1 MHNALLVAKREY
13 LERIRSK
20 AFRVSTVLIPAAFA
34 AIFGL
39 TSLSAKSTSGDHHL
53 VVASNDADLAASVRT
68 ELTSAKHTQLFVAVM
83 APATTADLKALMAQ
97 VESKQIDGYLWLAV
111 TPGQSQPEV
120 TYVSRSSADYAGR
133 DHLENAIDNALVREE
148 LVKRGMASDAVGGL
162 LKGVKIATMQVKNG
176 ELIRGDSAKHF
187 WGAYTMA
194 FLIYFS
200 VVFYGVNVAQSVV
213 GEKTSRVYEV
223 LLATA
228 RPESLMLGKLI
239 GVGGAGLTQM
249 GIWAAFALIYSGST
263 IAASMGTFGLAS
275 YGVTP
280 LKLVFFATYFILGF
294 LFYGALS
301 AGFGA
306 TVSSAQEVQQFSMLI
321 ALPQIVGLVLMPFI
335 LGNPNSTAAIAL
347 SLLPPCTPIVM
358 ILRMAA
364 MAVPWYQLLL
374 SVVLMIAAILCLL
387 WAASRIYRV
396 GILMYGKRPTLPEM
410 LRWMRYS

>member
-1 MHNALLVAKREY
+1 LESAL
-13 LERIRSK
+13 
-20 AFRVSTVLIPAAFA
+20 
-34 AIFGL
+34 G
-39 TSLSAKSTSGDHHL
+39 
-53 VVASNDADLAASVRT
+53 
-68 ELTSAKHTQLFVAVM
+68 
-83 APATTADLKALMAQ
+83 
-97 VESKQIDGYLWLAV
+97 
-111 TPGQSQPEV
+111 
-120 TYVSRSSADYAGR
+120 
-133 DHLENAIDNALVREE
+133 NALVREE

-263 IAASMGTFGLAS
+263 IAASMGAFGLAS

>member
-1 MHNALLVAKREY
+1 
-13 LERIRSK
+13 
-20 AFRVSTVLIPAAFA
+20 
-34 AIFGL
+34 
-39 TSLSAKSTSGDHHL
+39 
-53 VVASNDADLAASVRT
+53 
-68 ELTSAKHTQLFVAVM
+68 
-83 APATTADLKALMAQ
+83 
-97 VESKQIDGYLWLAV
+97 
-111 TPGQSQPEV
+111 
-120 TYVSRSSADYAGR
+120 
-133 DHLENAIDNALVREE
+133 
-148 LVKRGMASDAVGGL
+148 
-162 LKGVKIATMQVKNG
+162 
-176 ELIRGDSAKHF
+176 
-187 WGAYTMA
+187 
-194 FLIYFS
+194 
-200 VVFYGVNVAQSVV
+200 
-213 GEKTSRVYEV
+213 
-223 LLATA
+223 
-228 RPESLMLGKLI
+228 MLGKLI

>member
-1 MHNALLVAKREY
+1 MHNAFLIAKREY

-34 AIFGL
+34 AIFSL
-39 TSLSAKSTSGDHHL
+39 TSLSIRSGSGDRQL
-53 VVASNDADLAASVRT
+53 VVASNDADLAASVKT
-68 ELTSAKHTQLFVAVM
+68 ELTSGKDTKLSVAVM
-83 APATTADLKALMAQ
+83 APATTADLQGLIAQ

-120 TYVSRSSADYAGR
+120 TYASRSSADYAGR
-133 DHLENAIDNALVREE
+133 GHLESVIDDALLREE
-148 LVKRGMASDAVGGL
+148 LVKRGMTPDAVGDL
-162 LKGVKIATMQVKNG
+162 LKGVKITTMQVKNG
-176 ELIRGDSAKHF
+176 ELVRGDSAKHF
-187 WGAYTMA
+187 WGAYIMA
-194 FLIYFS
+194 FLVYFS

-228 RPESLMLGKLI
+228 RPESLMLGKLM

-263 IAASMGTFGLAS
+263 IAASFGTFGLAA

-280 LKLVFFATYFILGF
+280 LKLIFFVTYFILGF
-294 LFYGALS
+294 FFYGALS

-306 TVSSAQEVQQFSMLI
+306 TVGSEQEVQQFSMLI
-321 ALPQIVGLVLMPFI
+321 ALPQVAGLVLMPFI
-335 LGNPNSTAAIAL
+335 LGNPNSPVAIAL
-347 SLLPPCTPIVM
+347 SLFPPCTPIVM

-387 WAASRIYRV
+387 WGASRIYRV